1 MLYGACVLASSF
13 GAPVTTTPSPA
24 STDAAQRREHLR
36 ALSDQLPRFGRLV
49 HALKAAQAADG
60 RDRAA
65 LVLLFPLVR
74 IGPLR
79 QGALAE
85 LVHADPS
92 TVSRHVA
99 SLVERG
105 LVTRV
110 ADETDGRASR
120 LVVTEAGHA
129 ELEQLRREHE
139 TNLDRVTA
147 DWSEAELA
155 TLTTL
160 FGRLLDD
167 LTDGLPGY
175 PCSPGSV
182 APAAPTD
189 LPAPREKR

>member
-1 MLYGACVLASSF
+1 VIRQTPTDRLAE
-13 GAPVTTTPSPA
+13 V
-24 STDAAQRREHLR
+24 RN
-36 ALSDQLPRFGRLV
+36 LSDQLPRFLRLV
-49 HALKAAQAADG
+49 HALKSQAARNDA

-74 IGPLR
+74 LGPLR

-99 SLVERG
+99 ALVEQG
-105 LVTRV
+105 LVRRV

-129 ELEQLRREHE
+129 ALEGLRREREAH
-139 TNLDRVTA
+139 LARVTA
-147 DWSEAELA
+147 DWDAADLA
-155 TLTTL
+155 TFTAL

-167 LTDGLPGY
+167 LAAALPGF
-175 PCSPGSV
+175 PEAGT
-182 APAAPTD
+182 AAGATD
-189 LPAPREKR
+189 LDFARENR